1 MKKLYFKLG
10 TIGALMLFV
19 GSCSDEFLEEKPKGT
34 VSEEILT
41 TASGVDLLLVGAYAR
56 IDGYSQGEA
65 GGTGGASATNWVWG
79 GDVPSDDMHRGG
91 DQTGGGGAQ
100 STLLNVM
107 RPIRPMLGSKNC
119 GPLIMMV
126 WPEQTMP

>member
-10 TIGALMLFV
+10 TIGALMLFM
-19 GSCSDEFLEEKPKGT
+19 GSCSDEFLDEKPKGT

-79 GDVPSDDMHRGG
+79 DVPSDDMHRG
-91 DQTGGGGAQ
+91 DQTGGW
-100 STLLNVM
+100 S
-107 RPIRPMLGSKNC
+107 PINLIERYEADPAMLGSKNC